1 MNQPR
6 HASRIQRIKQ
16 SPSGAA
22 ADRAQELKRQGRDII
37 NLVVGEPDFDTPAH
51 ICAAAVVAIQRGE
64 TRYPHNSGTP
74 ALRQAIARKLLR
86 ENGVQYAESE
96 IIVTHGAKS
105 AVFLALAATLNP
117 GDEVIVPAPYW
128 VSYPD
133 MVLANDGVPVMVPC
147 PQEAGFKLTPEQL
160 RAAITPRTRWVLIN
174 SPSNPTGACYTAL
187 EYQALAQVLLDH
199 PQVCVMTDEIYEHI
213 RYEDQRNP
221 NIVAVEPR
229 LRERTLIINGVSKSY
244 AMTGWRI
251 GFVAGPADLIKA
263 VSIIKSQAAGTT
275 CSISQAAAVA
285 AYEGD
290 QGFLGASRTVYRQRR
305 DLALAR
311 IGAIDGLDCL
321 APAGAFYLY
330 VNCAGLLGKRTPDGT
345 VLEDDNAVVMYLLEA
360 ANVAL
365 VPGAAY
371 GLSPYFR
378 ASIATAIETL
388 DEGLGRIAKAV
399 KQLR

>member
-1 MNQPR
+1 
-6 HASRIQRIKQ
+6 
-16 SPSGAA
+16 
-22 ADRAQELKRQGRDII
+22 
-37 NLVVGEPDFDTPAH
+37 
-51 ICAAAVVAIQRGE
+51 
-64 TRYPHNSGTP
+64 
-74 ALRQAIARKLLR
+74 
-86 ENGVQYAESE
+86 
-96 IIVTHGAKS
+96 
-105 AVFLALAATLNP
+105 
-117 GDEVIVPAPYW
+117 
-128 VSYPD
+128 
-133 MVLANDGVPVMVPC
+133 
-147 PQEAGFKLTPEQL
+147 
-160 RAAITPRTRWVLIN
+160 
-174 SPSNPTGACYTAL
+174 
-187 EYQALAQVLLDH
+187 
-199 PQVCVMTDEIYEHI
+199 MTDEIYEHI